1 MLARRVDA
9 VGLQQLHH
17 AQRRARHK
25 ARLAVHQ
32 PSGVH
37 RMEAIHV
44 LVRVDQPQHARLV
57 QMPRQRQLH
66 QDAVDRRVR
75 IEPLH
80 RLLERLL
87 RAVFLQADYSGAD
100 AGLDAAVFLVAHVHL
115 ARRVLAHQNNRQMRR
130 HALRD
135 HRLCALRNLF
145 LKCLCNRTAVD
156 QRRRHGHSS
165 SLCLN
170 ISAPSSATPTAL
182 SPESSGLAKQ
192 RRQSSLRF
200 FARAVSISRSSRDEA
215 TPPASSA

>member
-1 MLARRVDA
+1 MLARRIDA

-17 AQRRARHK
+17 AQRRARHE
-25 ARLAVHQ
+25 ARLTVHQ
-32 PSGVH
+32 PAGVH
-37 RMEAIHV
+37 RMEPVDV
-44 LVRVDQPQHARLV
+44 LVRIDQPQYARLV
-57 QMPRQRQLH
+57 KVLRQRQLH
-66 QDAVDRRVR
+66 QNAVDGRVR

-80 RLLERLL
+80 RLLEFLL
-87 RAVFLQADYSGAD
+87 RAVFLQPDHGGAD
-100 AGLDAAVFLVAHVHL
+100 AGLDAAVLLVAHVHL
-115 ARRVLAHQNNRQMRR
+115 ARRVLAHQHDRQMRR

-135 HRLCALRNLF
+135 HRLRALRNLLF
-145 LKCLCNRTAVD
+145 ECLCDRTAVD